1 MTNKRF
7 WNDPS
12 GRSMAK
18 SKSLSIDAIA
28 DQIGRS
34 GVESLYLVVGDRV
47 LSEPGAIRIGAALA
61 KSAGC
66 EVEVYRRPTELGSL
80 LADLKTYSLFS
91 SAKVIVAVE
100 SAVLADA
107 QAAAQLIDEA
117 LESCPITVDDEVN
130 LSEPQRR
137 SASRLLQTLRLFQ
150 IDAQAASAEEVIG
163 TLPDSALQGA
173 VGSGARRRRRGRKQ
187 IVEAREQLAGL
198 LIAARA
204 AGLEGWAETDLG
216 DLADLVER
224 GLPDGHALVL
234 AESTAAG
241 SHPLVQKLADEGRYA
256 AVGQV
261 EVAKGGGWEGLD
273 LLATELRRE
282 TGSSISGQALAE
294 LARRTIQ
301 KRQTRG
307 ATAEV
312 SAESTARF
320 AAEFRK
326 LATLTGEQEIGVEMV
341 KNVVEDRGEED
352 AWKTLDAIGE
362 GRADEALQRIGRL
375 MSAAEDPIATR
386 LSFFALLAGFAR
398 QLTALSNLI
407 DLHEIPRRSMP
418 YPRFKTQLAPQLQAE
433 LEDGRQSPMAG
444 LHPYRLYRAFSVACR
459 VPAESVRDLP
469 ARVLETELRLKGE
482 SGQPDAALA
491 GLVCDV
497 AAAARGRRQ

>member
-1 MTNKRF
+1 MART
-7 WNDPS
+7 
-12 GRSMAK
+12 RSVT
-18 SKSLSIDAIA
+18 IDAIVEGIDA
-28 DQIGRS
+28 N

-47 LSEPGAIRIGAALA
+47 LSEPGAIRIGEALA
-61 KSAGC
+61 KSADC
-66 EVEVYRRPTELGSL
+66 EVEVYRRPAELGAL
-80 LADLKTYSLFS
+80 LADLKTFSLFS

-100 SAVLADA
+100 TAVLADS
-107 QAAAQLIDEA
+107 QAGAQLIDEA
-117 LESCPITVDDEVN
+117 LESCPITVHEEVD

-150 IDAQAASAEEVIG
+150 IDAQAGSSEEVIG
-163 TLPDSALQGA
+163 ALPDSALQGA
-173 VGSGARRRRRGRKQ
+173 VGSGGRRRRRGRKQ
-187 IVEAREQLAGL
+187 IAEAREQLVGL
-198 LIAARA
+198 LVAARA
-204 AGLEGWAETDLG
+204 AELEGWAETDLG

-224 GLPDGHALVL
+224 GLPEGHALVL

-241 SHPLVQKLADEGRYA
+241 NHPLVQKLAEEGRFA

-261 EVAKGGGWEGLD
+261 EAAKGGGWQGLD
-273 LLATELRRE
+273 LLAAELRQE
-282 TGSSISGQALAE
+282 TGSSITGQALEE

-307 ATAEV
+307 SSSDV

-326 LATLTGEQEIGVEMV
+326 LATMTGTNEIGVEMV

-352 AWKTLDAIGE
+352 AWKTLDAIGA
-362 GRADEALQRIGRL
+362 GHADEALQRIDRL

-398 QLTALSNLI
+398 QLTALSSLI

-418 YPRFKTQLAPQLQAE
+418 YPRFKTQLAPRLQAE
-433 LEDGRQSPMAG
+433 LEDGRPSPVAG

-469 ARVLETELRLKGE
+469 AKVLETELRLKGD
-482 SGQPDAALA
+482 SGQPEAALA
-491 GLVCDV
+491 ELVCDL
-497 AAAARGRRQ
+497 AAAARGRRP

>member
-1 MTNKRF
+1 MARTN
-7 WNDPS
+7 S
-12 GRSMAK
+12 V
-18 SKSLSIDAIA
+18 SIDAMVDKVA
-28 DQIGRS
+28 AS

-47 LSEPGAIRIGAALA
+47 LSEPGAMRIGEALA
-61 KSAGC
+61 RTAGC
-66 EVEVYRRPTELGSL
+66 EVEVYRRPAELGTL

-91 SAKVIVAVE
+91 SAKVVVAVE
-100 SAVLADA
+100 TAVFADA

-117 LESCPITVDDEVN
+117 LESCPITFDDAVD
-130 LSEPQRR
+130 LSESQRR

-150 IDAQAASAEEVIG
+150 IDAQAGSAEEVIG

-173 VGSGARRRRRGRKQ
+173 VGSRARRRRRGRKQ
-187 IVEAREQLAGL
+187 IAEAREQLAGL

-204 AGLEGWAETDLG
+204 AELEGWAETDLG
-216 DLADLVER
+216 DLADLAER
-224 GLPDGHALVL
+224 GLPEGHALVL

-241 SHPLVQKLADEGRYA
+241 SHPLVQKLAEAGRFA

-261 EVAKGGGWEGLD
+261 EVAKSGGWQGLD
-273 LLATELRRE
+273 LLAAELRHE
-282 TGSSISGQALAE
+282 TGSSITGQALEE

-301 KRQTRG
+301 KRQARG
-307 ATAEV
+307 SSGEV

-326 LATLTGEQEIGVEMV
+326 LATMTGANEIGIEMV

-352 AWKTLDAIGE
+352 AWKTLDAIGA

-375 MSAAEDPIATR
+375 MSAAEDPIAAR

-418 YPRFKTQLAPQLQAE
+418 YPRFKAQLAPRLQAE
-433 LEDGRQSPMAG
+433 LEDERQNPMAG

-459 VPAESVRDLP
+459 VSPESVRDLP
-469 ARVLETELRLKGE
+469 ARVLETELRLKGD
-482 SGQPDAALA
+482 SAQPDAALA
-491 GLVCDV
+491 ELVCDL
-497 AAAARGRRQ
+497 AAAARGRQS

>member
-80 LADLKTYSLFS
+80 LADLKTYSLFA

-100 SAVLADA
+100 TAVLADT

-117 LESCPITVDDEVN
+117 LESCPITVDGEVN
-130 LSEPQRR
+130 LSESQRR

-150 IDAQAASAEEVIG
+150 IDAQAGSAEEAIG
-163 TLPDSALQGA
+163 TLPGSALQGA

-187 IVEAREQLAGL
+187 IAEAREQLAGL
-198 LIAARA
+198 LVAARA
-204 AGLEGWAETDLG
+204 AELEGWAETDVV
-216 DLADLVER
+216 DLADLAER

-234 AESTAAG
+234 AESAAAG
-241 SHPLVQKLADEGRYA
+241 SHPLVQKLAEAGRYA

-261 EVAKGGGWEGLD
+261 EVAKGGGWQGLD
-273 LLATELRRE
+273 LLAAELRQE
-282 TGSSISGQALAE
+282 TGASITERALDE

-301 KRQTRG
+301 KRQSRG
-307 ATAEV
+307 AAASV

-326 LATLTGEQEIGVEMV
+326 LATLTGATEIGIDMV
-341 KNVVEDRGEED
+341 KDVVEDRGEED
-352 AWKTLDAIGE
+352 TWKTLDAIGA
-362 GRADEALQRIGRL
+362 GHAGEALQRIGRL

-407 DLHEIPRRSMP
+407 DLHEIPRQALP
-418 YPRFKTQLAPQLQAE
+418 YPKFKTQLAPLLQAE
-433 LEDGRQSPMAG
+433 LEGGRQNPMTG
-444 LHPYRLYRAFSVACR
+444 LHPYRLYRAYAVACR
-459 VPAESVRDLP
+459 VPAEAVRDLP
-469 ARVLETELRLKGE
+469 AKVLETEFRLKGE

-491 GLVCDV
+491 GLVCAL
-497 AAAARGRRQ
+497 AAAARGRRS